1 MSSVDTPFV
10 QTAGRGS
17 FSRLLRLLWRD
28 KVAALA
34 MIVLVVVLLC
44 CIFGPL
50 LMDTPAKQINLRT
63 RNLAPLSLEHGW
75 LFVLGSDPLG
85 RSVLARVIVGARNTI
100 MISGAAAVIS
110 LVVGAVLGLCA
121 GFLGSRVANLIMR
134 LADIVMSFP
143 SLLLAL
149 VVLYVLGTSIINV
162 ILILAITR
170 VPLYLRVTRAEV
182 LEIRERLF
190 VKASQVLGA
199 SRLRLLFRHI
209 APTVLPTLLTL
220 AALDL
225 AFLILA
231 ESSLS
236 FLGLGVQPP
245 EMTWG
250 VIVAEGKDYLGSAWW
265 IAFWPGLAITVTTV
279 ALNLVS
285 DWLRVVL
292 DPQQRWRLE
301 VPLQ

>member
-1 MSSVDTPFV
+1 
-10 QTAGRGS
+10 
-17 FSRLLRLLWRD
+17 
-28 KVAALA
+28 
-34 MIVLVVVLLC
+34 
-44 CIFGPL
+44 
-50 LMDTPAKQINLRT
+50 
-63 RNLAPLSLEHGW
+63 
-75 LFVLGSDPLG
+75 
-85 RSVLARVIVGARNTI
+85 
-100 MISGAAAVIS
+100 
-110 LVVGAVLGLCA
+110 
-121 GFLGSRVANLIMR
+121 MR

-149 VVLYVLGTSIINV
+149 VVLYVLGTSILNV